1 MVSCLKVEEALDV
14 ARRFVV
20 VRLNGASG
28 TITPISATY
37 VPSTGVWTVELG
49 FQLVGETMWLQVQ
62 MTINNSNQEVLSF
75 NVKKVGG

>member
-20 VRLNGASG
+20 VRLNGASR
-28 TITPISATY
+28 TIAPISAIY
-37 VPSTGVWTVELG
+37 VPSRGVWIVVLG
-49 FQLVGETMWLQVQ
+49 FQLVGATTWLQVQ

-75 NVKKVGG
+75 DVTRAEG